1 MSSPFHLSIQQL
13 EGRRVIHFANQS
25 PQFVEV
31 VFTIDGKEVKEGKVP
46 TSATRGYGYPP
57 KLEKPVRMMKNGHD
71 LPFGTSGGTVQAH
84 IFIGDGEYHDTDL
97 NKPTFLR
104 HTLVDK
110 VRFKRTSAEPTE
122 VIAVQY

>member
-1 MSSPFHLSIQQL
+1 MPSPFSLSIQQL
-13 EGRRVIHFANQS
+13 EGRRVIQFANQS
-25 PQFVEV
+25 SQFVEV
-31 VFTIDGKEVKEGKVP
+31 VFIIDGKEVKEGKVP

-57 KLEKPVRMMKNGHD
+57 KLEKPVRMMRNGQD
-71 LPFGTSGGTVQAH
+71 LPFGSSGGTVEAR
-84 IFIGDGEYHDTDL
+84 IFIGDGEYHDADL

-122 VIAVQY
+122 VMVVQY